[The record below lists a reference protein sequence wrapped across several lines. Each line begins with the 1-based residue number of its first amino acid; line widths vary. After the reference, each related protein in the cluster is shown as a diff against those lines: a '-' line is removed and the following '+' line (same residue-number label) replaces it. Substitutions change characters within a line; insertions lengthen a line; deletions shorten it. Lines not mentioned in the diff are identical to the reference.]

1 MERVQKLAAVSIA
14 IGLVVLGLK
23 YAAYHLTGSIAFY
36 SDALESIIN
45 VVTAVAALIA
55 IRMSAKPADSNHPY
69 GHHKAEYF
77 SAVLTGVLIFVASL
91 SILREAYF
99 GVLNP
104 RQLNAPW
111 EGLVVNG
118 LASAIN
124 GFWCWAL
131 IRQGKKDR
139 SPALV
144 ADGRHLLTDVVTSG
158 GVLVGVLL
166 VAVTGWAVLD
176 PVLAAF
182 VALNILWSGWQTVR
196 ESVGG
201 LMDAAVPPGTLAR
214 IRELI
219 SSNAGGAIEAH
230 DLRTRHAGRRTFI
243 DFHLVVPAEMS
254 VSHSHEICD
263 RVEQALKAEVD
274 DALITIHVEPHDKAK
289 HDRGALKIGGGLTE
303 SAPDTRAGA
312 QLFSRC

>member
-1 MERVQKLAAVSIA
+1 MQRVQKLAAASIA
-14 IGLVVLGLK
+14 VGLVVLGLK
-23 YAAYHLTGSIAFY
+23 YTAFNLTGSVAFY

-45 VVTAVAALIA
+45 VVTAVAGLIA
-55 IRMSAKPADSNHPY
+55 IKMSAKPADSDHLY

-104 RQLNAPW
+104 KQLDAPW

-118 LASAIN
+118 LASTIN
-124 GFWCWAL
+124 GAWCWVL
-131 IRQGKKDR
+131 IRQGRRHR

-176 PVLAAF
+176 PVLAAL
-182 VALNILWSGWQTVR
+182 VALNILWSGWQTLKD
-196 ESVGG
+196 SVGG
-201 LMDAAVPPGTLAR
+201 LMDAAVPPATLAR

-219 SSNAGGAIEAH
+219 SANAGGAIEAH
-230 DLRTRHAGRRTFI
+230 DLRTRHAGRRTFV
-243 DFHLVVPAEMS
+243 DFHLVVLFEMS
-254 VSHSHEICD
+254 VSQSHEICD
-263 RVEQALKAEVD
+263 RIEQALEAEVE
-274 DALITIHVEPHDKAK
+274 DALITIHVEPDNKAK
-289 HDRGALKIGGGLTE
+289 HSGIVVL
-303 SAPDTRAGA
+303 
-312 QLFSRC
+312 

>member
-1 MERVQKLAAVSIA
+1 MHSTLDRAILGRARKTMERIQKLAAVSIA

-36 SDALESIIN
+36 SDPLESIIN

-55 IRMSAKPADSNHPY
+55 IRMSAKPADSSHPY
-69 GHHKAEYF
+69 GHDKAEYF
-77 SAVLTGVLIFVASL
+77 SAVLTGVLILVASL

-111 EGLVVNG
+111 EGLVVSG

-124 GFWCWAL
+124 GVWCWVL
-131 IRQGKKDR
+131 IRQGKKHR

-166 VAVTGWAVLD
+166 VALTGWTVLD
-176 PVLAAF
+176 PALAAF
-182 VALNILWSGWQTVR
+182 VALNILWSGWQTLK

-201 LMDAAVPPGTLAR
+201 LMDAGVPPHTLSR

-230 DLRTRHAGRRTFI
+230 DLRTRQAGRRTFV
-243 DFHLVVPAEMS
+243 DFHLVVPAGMS
-254 VSHSHEICD
+254 VSQAHDICD
-263 RVEQALKAEVD
+263 GIEQALKTEIE
-274 DALITIHVEPHDKAK
+274 DALIAIHIEPDDQAK
-289 HDRGALKIGGGLTE
+289 HSGIVVL
-303 SAPDTRAGA
+303 
-312 QLFSRC
+312 